1 MSKIKK
7 NIRNNLINNIIRVVK
22 DILKA
27 KMNGLGSRHIIAI
40 RNLHKKNIINV
51 LVKTS
56 SIKVKTQT
64 SKSMV
69 QTIKM
74 HNLVI

>member
-74 HNLVI
+74 HNLVV

>member
-1 MSKIKK
+1 MNKIKK
-7 NIRNNLINNIIRVVK
+7 NIRNNLINNIIREVK
-22 DILKA
+22 DILMA
-27 KMNGLGSRHIIAI
+27 KRNGLGSRHIIAI
-40 RNLHKKNIINV
+40 RNLHKKNIINN
-51 LVKTS
+51 LIKTN